1 MTTFHFQTHISSD
14 GEFALPP
21 IPEAL
26 RGDDVIVTIESVGK
40 INDDQPRRKRTFEEL
55 CGVWDTED
63 RREDTE
69 RMVQAIHEGR
79 LLGTER
85 EPL

>member
-1 MTTFHFQTHISSD
+1 MSMLTDHDPLIDDFLRRFEKLTPEEQT
-14 GEFALPP
+14 
-21 IPEAL
+21 
-26 RGDDVIVTIESVGK
+26 IVYGKIGQNFPVPVAVGK
-40 INDDQPRRKRTFEEL
+40 KKRTFEEL
-55 CGVWDTED
+55 CGVWDTEE

-79 LLGTER
+79 MLGTER